1 LQAVE
6 LCAIAIRD
14 MATLQE
20 LQTRLADAES
30 ALHNVLIG
38 RGVSEVR
45 DFNGEMVRYSRVDTA
60 ALRAYIKQLQDEI
73 AVLLGTPNVSGPM
86 RPFFL

>member
-1 LQAVE
+1 
-6 LCAIAIRD
+6 
-14 MATLQE
+14 
-20 LQTRLADAES
+20 
-30 ALHNVLIG
+30 
-38 RGVSEVR
+38 
-45 DFNGEMVRYSRVDTA
+45 VRYSRVDTA